1 MTTLTQKVQI
11 LLTDEQHRALLKL
24 GTARGKPLSVLL
36 REAVVEKL
44 LMEARQA
51 AKRKA
56 FEEISVMS
64 LPVADWPEMEDE
76 IQRDHAAELP
86 AAPAGGRKKP

>member
-24 GTARGKPLSVLL
+24 VKARGKPLSVLL
-36 REAVVEKL
+36 REAVVDKL
-44 LMEARQA
+44 LIEARQA

-56 FEEISVMS
+56 FEEIAAMS
-64 LPVADWPEMEDE
+64 LPVAEWPEMEDE
-76 IQRDHAAELP
+76 IKREHTAEMP
-86 AAPAGGRKKP
+86 AAQAGSRKRP

>member
-11 LLTDEQHRALLKL
+11 LLTDEQHRALLRLVK
-24 GTARGKPLSVLL
+24 ARGKPLSVLL
-36 REAVVEKL
+36 REEVVGKL

-56 FEEISVMS
+56 FEKITAMS

-76 IQRDHAAELP
+76 IERVHTVELP
-86 AAPAGGRKKP
+86 TAPAGSRKRP

>member
-24 GTARGKPLSVLL
+24 VTARGKPLSVLL

-56 FEEISVMS
+56 FEEIAVMS
-64 LPVADWPEMEDE
+64 LPVAGWPEMEDE
-76 IQRDHAAELP
+76 IERDHAAKLP
-86 AAPAGGRKKP
+86 AVPVRDRKKP